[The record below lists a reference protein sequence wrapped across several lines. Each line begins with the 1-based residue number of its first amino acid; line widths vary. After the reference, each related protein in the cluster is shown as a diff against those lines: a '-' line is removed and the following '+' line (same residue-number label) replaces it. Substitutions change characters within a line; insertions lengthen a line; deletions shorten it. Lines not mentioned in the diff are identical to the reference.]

1 MDAFEPVINA
11 AGKLTAL
18 GGSAQSEA
26 VAAAQA
32 SAARQHVD
40 LARLREAASQ
50 KIAAYTGA
58 EAACITSGAAAGI
71 VISVA
76 AVLTGTSIEKVSRLP
91 QVDADNR
98 ILLQAGHAVNF
109 GATVTQMIS
118 MAGGS
123 PGIVGSTNAVSERL
137 LKDTLENGSYAAM
150 VYVQSHHSVQENM
163 VPLERC
169 IELCHDQDVAVI
181 VDAAA
186 EEDLKRYV
194 ASGADLVTY
203 SGGKAFGGPTIGFI
217 AGRVDLIRACE
228 MQFTGIARPMK
239 VGKEAIAGLLCALE
253 EYTSADAE
261 SRAAALEA
269 INDLIVNGIS
279 DCRRYQVHLRADE
292 AGRPFKRVAIASS
305 GEFGIRDLV
314 DFLAAGSPSIRT
326 RNHHLDQGFVLID
339 PRELT
344 EEDAGV
350 IVERLKAFDSQQ

>member
-109 GATVTQMIS
+109 GAT
-118 MAGGS
+118 
-123 PGIVGSTNAVSERL
+123 
-137 LKDTLENGSYAAM
+137 
-150 VYVQSHHSVQENM
+150 
-163 VPLERC
+163 
-169 IELCHDQDVAVI
+169 
-181 VDAAA
+181 
-186 EEDLKRYV
+186 
-194 ASGADLVTY
+194 
-203 SGGKAFGGPTIGFI
+203 
-217 AGRVDLIRACE
+217 
-228 MQFTGIARPMK
+228 
-239 VGKEAIAGLLCALE
+239 
-253 EYTSADAE
+253 
-261 SRAAALEA
+261 
-269 INDLIVNGIS
+269 
-279 DCRRYQVHLRADE
+279 
-292 AGRPFKRVAIASS
+292 
-305 GEFGIRDLV
+305 
-314 DFLAAGSPSIRT
+314 
-326 RNHHLDQGFVLID
+326 
-339 PRELT
+339 
-344 EEDAGV
+344 
-350 IVERLKAFDSQQ
+350 